1 MNTVLTPH
9 STKGLNSLS
18 IIVEGSGIQVFV
30 FENDIFRWVWLQAT
44 CFLDKGKKARTGTQ
58 ILDFTKEGGTETS
71 RVVNTL

>member
-30 FENDIFRWVWLQAT
+30 FENDIFRWV
-44 CFLDKGKKARTGTQ
+44 
-58 ILDFTKEGGTETS
+58 
-71 RVVNTL
+71 